1 MSKRLLRLF
10 PPFPLSV
17 LTPLLAQDINVVRR
31 DDRTVFGRL
40 EAVDG
45 DSLLLRDLRSHPHR
59 VQLADVAEII
69 FDQKSKIFPK
79 IAEPL

>member
-10 PPFPLSV
+10 PPFDQGS
-17 LTPLLAQDINVVRR
+17 LAPIVTQDINVVRR
-31 DDRTVFGRL
+31 DDRTLFGRL
-40 EAVDG
+40 ESLDG

-59 VQLADVAEII
+59 VPLVEVAEII
-69 FDQKSKIFPK
+69 YDQKSRIFPK